1 MWKYIDASL
10 HIFNGSVEIAPYIG
24 LADVIFDLVS
34 SVSTLFKNNLKEI
47 ALKLLVDERERHF
60 EKNISEL
67 YDPDTMPKGLK
78 DLQQEKDIL
87 VEKSYQ
93 SKPFLNDEEKLKC
106 LFDMYADKSP
116 ESERL
121 I

>member
-1 MWKYIDASL
+1 MPTPVPAATEIEEMGIVVNDNALRYIIKNDKLFTRDDKFSRTEYEKFL
-10 HIFNGSVEIAPYIG
+10 LKSGLTAP
-24 LADVIFDLVS
+24 S
-34 SVSTLFKNNLKEI
+34 
-47 ALKLLVDERERHF
+47 F

-78 DLQQEKDIL
+78 DLHQEIDII

-106 LFDMYADKSP
+106 LFDMYAENSP